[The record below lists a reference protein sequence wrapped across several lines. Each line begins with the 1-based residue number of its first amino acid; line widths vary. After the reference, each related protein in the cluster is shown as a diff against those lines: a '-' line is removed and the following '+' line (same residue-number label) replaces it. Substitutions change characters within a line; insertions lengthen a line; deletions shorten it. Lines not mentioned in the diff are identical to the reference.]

1 MHRIMIAAVAT
12 MLATP
17 ALADQRIVIAHGVP
31 IARVSYAGLDLK
43 SGGGRKQMA
52 HRIRVAA
59 EKLCLGAVVE
69 TEAGKNGCYV
79 AAVTSGLTQMNAL
92 AGL

>member
-1 MHRIMIAAVAT
+1 MHRIMIAAVAA

-17 ALADQRIVIAHGVP
+17 ALADQRIVIVSGVP
-31 IARVSYAGLDLK
+31 IARVSYSGLDLK
-43 SGGGRKQMA
+43 SDGGRRQMA

-59 EKLCLGAVVE
+59 EKLCVGAYVE
-69 TEAGKNGCYV
+69 TEAGRNGCYV
-79 AAVTSGLTQMNAL
+79 AAVSSGLTHMNAL